1 MPVSRE
7 DLEKHPWLAKW
18 DKVDTEE
25 RLDIL
30 RIKTMELEN
39 LLGTAS
45 VILVTGGIFIFILV
59 FVTVLGSSGG
69 AVSMDDVGKVS
80 GIIKQFTGK

>member
-7 DLEKHPWLAKW
+7 DIEKHVWLAKW
-18 DKVDTEE
+18 DKADTEE

-30 RIKTMELEN
+30 RVKTMEIEN

-45 VILVTGGIFIFILV
+45 VISIITVIFIFAIV
-59 FVTVLGSSGG
+59 FVTALGSSGG

-80 GIIKQFTGK
+80 GIIKQLTGK